1 MRANVPTKLTAAHAI
16 ERIALIQREPF
27 PMYAARLPM
36 RRLLLAAALAAIGSA
51 ARQLS
56 FAFRKGGRG
65 SFLPN

>member
-1 MRANVPTKLTAAHAI
+1 MGFQFAYSEAA
-16 ERIALIQREPF
+16 L
-27 PMYAARLPM
+27 
-36 RRLLLAAALAAIGSA
+36 LAAIGSA